1 MSETEPAMRAHVLLF
16 GPRVFYEDLYAMLRL
31 ELPDEAGVPEL
42 ARDAEVFAAAHE
54 RVALAR
60 LGRGRDPVRVEVL
73 LLAARGGDESAV
85 GC

>member
-1 MSETEPAMRAHVLLF
+1 MFCVDF
-16 GPRVFYEDLYAMLRL
+16 DRVRGL
-31 ELPDEAGVPEL
+31 ELADEARVPEL
-42 ARDAEVFAAAHE
+42 ARDAEVLAAAHE

-85 GC
+85 G